1 MWQGVILVLGL
12 VVFEGAYLLEMWGG
26 WPHQDVHKSKLKEEE
41 KKQESACLALGAG
54 MDVLQ
59 FKNLGAREIGQ
70 LS

>member
-1 MWQGVILVLGL
+1 M
-12 VVFEGAYLLEMWGG
+12 FS
-26 WPHQDVHKSKLKEEE
+26 KSKLKEEE

-59 FKNLGAREIGQ
+59 FKNVGAREIGQ